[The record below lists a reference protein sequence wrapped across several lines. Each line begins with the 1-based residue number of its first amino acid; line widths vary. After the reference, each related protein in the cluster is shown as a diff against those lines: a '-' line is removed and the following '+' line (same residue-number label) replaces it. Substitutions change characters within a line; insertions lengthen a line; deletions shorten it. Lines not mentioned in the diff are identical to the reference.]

1 MLYCFSILRG
11 YYCLNAAVPYWNHT
25 KPSLHPHIKIFVGGN
40 KFINMCM
47 FIKVQPL
54 NMSKSKSESLIVTV
68 VTYNK
73 WRPMPIFRRCLVWDK
88 AGTRPR
94 WKEGIFVDPMHV
106 WTGGSVS
113 HLLNKYGAFKETVV
127 INYTEQLL
135 QGLAYLHENQIIH
148 RDIKG
153 MAGGLNLAHCCL
165 QIDPCTGRLSI

>member
-11 YYCLNAAVPYWNHT
+11 YYCLNAAVPYCNHT

-73 WRPMPIFRRCLVWDK
+73 
-88 AGTRPR
+88 
-94 WKEGIFVDPMHV
+94 
-106 WTGGSVS
+106 
-113 HLLNKYGAFKETVV
+113 
-127 INYTEQLL
+127 
-135 QGLAYLHENQIIH
+135 
-148 RDIKG
+148 
-153 MAGGLNLAHCCL
+153 
-165 QIDPCTGRLSI
+165 